1 MSDTLVSKKLELGTM
16 PVFLTSIATILGAI
30 LFLRFGYAV
39 ANAGFLGAI
48 AIIAIAHLVTIPTAL
63 SVSEIATN
71 QKVEGGGLYYIISRS
86 FGLNIGAAIGI
97 ALYLS
102 QAISIAFYAIAFAE
116 AFHPVYD
123 WVNTTYGLNVSDP
136 RWVSLPT
143 TVFIMILMLLRGA
156 DIGIKFLYI
165 VIVILIVSLVVFFIG
180 NTGYNA
186 HHNDLTDTIYGHDSF
201 FKVFAICFPA
211 FTGIAAGI
219 GLSGDLK
226 DPKKAIPAGTIAA
239 TLVGMLVYVA
249 VAWKLYVSAPLQS
262 LNDNQLIMA
271 DIAMWGPIIPIGLAA
286 STLSSAI
293 GSAIIAPRT
302 LQAIGKDDILPS
314 IKMNQWLSKGSAKS
328 NEPYNS
334 SLITGL
340 IALFFISIGSV
351 DFVAEIITMFFMVT
365 YGAICLISFLEHFA
379 ADPAYR
385 PTFKSRWYISL
396 LGALLCGGLMFQINF
411 LYAIIAIAIMVSIY
425 FAVTYLNKDAK
436 GLSMVFQGV
445 IFQLSRRLQL
455 TLQRTEIADVEDR
468 ENWRPALVC
477 ISRNSFKRFAA
488 FDLMRWIAHRYGFGT
503 YIHLIDGYL
512 SKDTHGQASDAL
524 GKLKK
529 MAASSNSNV
538 FLDTLI
544 SPSYTSAIAQVI
556 QLPGI
561 SGKENNMM
569 MFEFSKTDPDNLEDI
584 VDNFMLVKSVHFD
597 IIILGSSEKG
607 FGYRSELH
615 IWLTSNDYDN
625 ANMMILLGYI
635 ILGHPEWKN
644 GEIKIFAIYP
654 QDEIEEQKANLL
666 ELIRSGRLP
675 ISANNINL
683 LALED
688 EGNVKATINE
698 TSHEADLTI
707 LGFREEVLKR
717 RGKNIFE
724 GYDKLSNVLFVN
736 SAEEKE
742 IKKL

>member
-1 MSDTLVSKKLELGTM
+1 MSNTLVSKKLELGTM

-39 ANAGFLGAI
+39 ANMGFLGTLAI
-48 AIIAIAHLVTIPTAL
+48 VAIAHLVTIPTAL
-63 SVSEIATN
+63 AVSEIATN

-116 AFHPVYD
+116 AFEPVYNI
-123 WVNTTYGLNVSDP
+123 VNTNYNLNLSDP
-136 RWVSLPT
+136 RWVSFPT
-143 TVFIMILMLLRGA
+143 TVFIMILMVWRGA

-165 VIVILIVSLVVFFIG
+165 VIVILIISLVLFFVG
-180 NTGYNA
+180 TSDYNVS
-186 HHNDLTDTIYGHDSF
+186 HENLTDTIANHDSF

-226 DPKKAIPAGTIAA
+226 DAKVSIPLGTISA
-239 TLVGMLVYVA
+239 TIVGMLVYIA
-249 VAWKLYVSAPLQS
+249 VAYKLYISAPLHL
-262 LNDNQLIMA
+262 LNSDQLIMA
-271 DIAMWGPIIPIGLAA
+271 DIALWGPAIPIGLAA

-302 LQAIGKDDILPS
+302 LQAIGKDQVFPTDAA
-314 IKMNQWLSKGSAKS
+314 NNWLAKGSAKN
-328 NEPYNS
+328 NEPINS
-334 SLITGL
+334 SIITATL
-340 IALFFISIGSV
+340 ALLFVTLGNV

-365 YGAICLISFLEHFA
+365 YGSICLISFLEHFA

-396 LGALLCGGLMFQINF
+396 LGALLCVWLMFKINVG
-411 LYAIIAIAIMVSIY
+411 YAFASIAIMAIIY
-425 FAVTYLNKDAK
+425 FTVTYVNA
-436 GLSMVFQGV
+436 GSTGMSMVFQGV
-445 IFQLSRRLQL
+445 MFQLSRRLQL
-455 TLQRTEIADVEDR
+455 TLQAAEAEETEDR
-468 ENWRPALVC
+468 ENWRPAVVS
-477 ISRNSFKRFAA
+477 ISRSTFQRFAA
-488 FDLMRWIAHRYGFGT
+488 FDLMRWVSHRYGFGT
-503 YIHLIDGYL
+503 YIHLIEGYL
-512 SKDTHGQASDAL
+512 SKKTHEESKSAL
-524 GKLKK
+524 ERLKK
-529 MAASSNSNV
+529 MASNSSSNV
-538 FLDTLI
+538 FLDTII

-569 MFEFSKTDPDNLEDI
+569 MFEFSKENPENLQEI
-584 VDNFMLVKSVHFD
+584 VNNFSLVKSVNFD
-597 IIILGSSEKG
+597 IIVLGSSAKG

-615 IWLTSNDYDN
+615 IWLTANDYDN

-644 GEIKIFAIYP
+644 GQIKIYAIYP
-654 QDEIEEQKANLL
+654 EAEIVEQKQHLL
-666 ELIRSGRLP
+666 ELISSGRLP
-675 ISANNINL
+675 ISASNINL
-683 LALED
+683 MILED
-688 EGNVKATINE
+688 EGNVKAKINE
-698 TSHEADLTI
+698 TSKEADLTI
-707 LGFREEVLKR
+707 LGFREEILKR
-717 RGKNIFE
+717 RGINIFE
-724 GYDKLSNVLFVN
+724 NYDKLSNVLFVN
-736 SAEEKE
+736 SGQEKE

>member
-39 ANAGFLGAI
+39 ANAGFLGTL
-48 AIIAIAHLVTIPTAL
+48 AIIGLAHMVTIPTAL
-63 SVSEIATN
+63 AVSEIATN
-71 QKVEGGGLYYIISRS
+71 QKVEGGGLYFIISRS

-116 AFHPVYD
+116 AFSPVYD
-123 WVNTTYGLNVSDP
+123 IVNQHFGLSLSDP
-136 RWVSLPT
+136 RWVSVPT
-143 TVFIMILMLLRGA
+143 TLIIMLLMLLRGA

-165 VIVILIVSLVVFFIG
+165 VIVILAASLAIFFMGSSGHVS
-180 NTGYNA
+180 

-226 DPKKAIPAGTIAA
+226 DAKKAIPWGTISA
-239 TLVGMLVYVA
+239 TLIGMLVYIA
-249 VAWKLYVSAPLQS
+249 VAWKLYTSAS
-262 LNDNQLIMA
+262 LLELNSDQLIMSK
-271 DIAMWGPIIPIGLAA
+271 IALWGPAIPIGLAA
-286 STLSSAI
+286 STLSSAM

-302 LQAIGKDDILPS
+302 LQAIGKDS
-314 IKMNQWLSKGSAKS
+314 IFPTEGMNRWFSKGSAKN
-328 NEPYNS
+328 NEPYNAS
-334 SLITGL
+334 MVTSVL
-340 IALFFISIGSV
+340 ALFFVAVGNV
-351 DFVAEIITMFFMVT
+351 DMVAEIITMFFMVT

-385 PTFKSRWYISL
+385 PTFRSKWFISL
-396 LGALLCGGLMFQINF
+396 LGALLCAWLMFKINIG
-411 LYAIIAIAIMVSIY
+411 YAFASIAIMMGIY
-425 FAVTYLNKDAK
+425 FAVTYMSDT
-436 GLSMVFQGV
+436 GRGMSVVFQGV
-445 IFQLSRRLQL
+445 MFQLSRRLQL
-455 TLQRTEIADVEDR
+455 TLQRSETSDVEER
-468 ENWRPALVC
+468 ENWRPSVVC
-477 ISRNSFKRFAA
+477 ISRSSFDRFAA
-488 FDLMRWIAHRYGFGT
+488 FDMMRWLSHRYGFGT
-503 YIHLIDGYL
+503 YIHLIEGYL
-512 SKDTHGQASDAL
+512 SKATHGESSEAL
-524 GKLKK
+524 AKLKK
-529 MAASSNSNV
+529 MSNSTNSNV

-569 MFEFSKTDPDNLEDI
+569 MFEFAKNDPHNVPDI
-584 VDNFMLVKSVHFD
+584 VNNFSLVKSVCFD
-597 IIILGSSEKG
+597 IAILGSSEKG
-607 FGYRSELH
+607 FGYKSEIH
-615 IWLTSNDYDN
+615 IWLTGNDYDN

-635 ILGHPEWKN
+635 ILGHPEWKK
-644 GEIKIFAIYP
+644 GQIKIYAIYP
-654 QDEIEEQKANLL
+654 QDEVEEQKANLL
-666 ELIRSGRLP
+666 ELISSGRLP

-683 LALED
+683 LVLEE
-688 EGNVKATINE
+688 EGNVKARINE
-698 TSHEADLTI
+698 TSQEADLTI

-717 RGKNIFE
+717 RGTNIFE

-736 SAEEKE
+736 AAQEKE